1 MGANSDMGMI
11 ESILWQGFVL
21 PGHEACRLFSQGSHW
36 HLEGTAVF
44 SHEKQ
49 PCRLDYQ
56 VDCDNAWRTLSAE
69 VEGWLG
75 NTTVGIQIKTDPA
88 QHWWLNGVEQP
99 DLIGCVDIDLN
110 FSPSTNLLPIR
121 RMNLAIGETAEV
133 RAAWLRF
140 PSFRL
145 ELLPQRYHR
154 LDETTYRY
162 ESADGQ
168 FVADLKVNRS
178 GFVVEYPGIW
188 RYEVTS
194 E

>member
-1 MGANSDMGMI
+1 MEANKDMI
-11 ESILWQGFVL
+11 TIDSILWLGLAL
-21 PGHEACRLFSQGSHW
+21 PGHEACRLYSQASGW

-44 SHEKQ
+44 SHEKR
-49 PCRLDYQ
+49 PCRLDYR
-56 VDCDNAWRTLSAE
+56 VICDGAWRTLSAV

-75 NTTVGIQIKTDPA
+75 HTLVGVQIKTDPSL
-88 QHWWLNGVEQP
+88 QWWINGVEQP
-99 DLIGCVDIDLN
+99 DIKGCIDVDLN

-121 RMNLAIGETAEV
+121 RLNLAIGETAV
-133 RAAWLRF
+133 VKAAWLRF

-145 ELLPQRYHR
+145 ERLSQLYHR
-154 LDETTYRY
+154 LDETMYRY
-162 ESADGQ
+162 ESAGGQ

-188 RYEVTS
+188 RAEVTS